1 MTGDEQHREPH
12 LRVRGLEKT
21 FQSGDS
27 PLTVLSGLDLE
38 MDRGDQL
45 AITGPSG
52 ICSMGVNV
60 LQVGPVPTP
69 ALAFLTADMRCD
81 AGAGAAGRPAP
92 HAAPA

>member
-1 MTGDEQHREPH
+1 MTGDEQHRESH

-52 ICSMGVNV
+52 S
-60 LQVGPVPTP
+60 
-69 ALAFLTADMRCD
+69 
-81 AGAGAAGRPAP
+81 
-92 HAAPA
+92 